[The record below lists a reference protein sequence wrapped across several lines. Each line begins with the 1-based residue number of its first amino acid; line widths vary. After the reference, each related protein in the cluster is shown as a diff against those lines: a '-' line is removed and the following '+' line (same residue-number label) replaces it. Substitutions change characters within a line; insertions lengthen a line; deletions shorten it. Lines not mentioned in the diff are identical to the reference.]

1 MSYVNVVNGDTKSTE
16 ACEPALLLDESCLNQ
31 LDYSLGGCMS
41 RIKSWDEVIDKMVNQ
56 LSKWK
61 MRTLSIEGRLTLLKA
76 VFGSMP
82 IYHMSILSWNKV
94 LTSKEKGGLGVSSLF
109 ALNRAL
115 MFKWFGDFFNQSDS
129 LWVRVIHAIHGV
141 DGRIGRAGNV
151 GYTSIWCDIIKEM
164 DRMPRSGIK
173 SKQWDHLLDSLEGV
187 MLSPSEDRWSW
198 DLNRSGE
205 FSVASARSPISNSHM
220 PLFLLLSRHSIG
232 LGGEQLGS
240 PKQEQGIW
248 EERQPK
254 VEAITLNC
262 KLDTLVP
269 NNKFLLKF
277 TFRPEARNSL
287 VQAVYAFGDSFADSG
302 NNNNRTSVIKAN
314 FPPYGKD
321 FMGGISTGRFTN
333 RKTIADYV
341 VEKLGVKDYLPAYLD
356 PALQD
361 TDLPTGVCFA
371 SGGAGVD
378 ELTSTILN
386 VWSLQDQLEF
396 FKEYIVKLKR
406 IVGEEE
412 ANQIISNALY
422 LYNVPAYSK
431 LLADKAENFIQE
443 LYNLGARRMA
453 FFNTPAIACYPLT
466 RTVAG
471 GLLRKCSPKFNEEAH
486 FFDNMVIGR
495 IEQLNNTLPQARFAV
510 ADYYTIVNEIIEH
523 ADEYGFTVLDKGCC
537 GSGVVEA
544 AVLCNPLSTTCL
556 DDSKYLFWDS
566 VHLTDKGYDIVV
578 DHALPRLMY
587 SVL

>member
-1 MSYVNVVNGDTKSTE
+1 LCCCLATVNI
-16 ACEPALLLDESCLNQ
+16 P
-31 LDYSLGGCMS
+31 
-41 RIKSWDEVIDKMVNQ
+41 
-56 LSKWK
+56 
-61 MRTLSIEGRLTLLKA
+61 
-76 VFGSMP
+76 
-82 IYHMSILSWNKV
+82 
-94 LTSKEKGGLGVSSLF
+94 
-109 ALNRAL
+109 
-115 MFKWFGDFFNQSDS
+115 
-129 LWVRVIHAIHGV
+129 
-141 DGRIGRAGNV
+141 
-151 GYTSIWCDIIKEM
+151 
-164 DRMPRSGIK
+164 
-173 SKQWDHLLDSLEGV
+173 
-187 MLSPSEDRWSW
+187 
-198 DLNRSGE
+198 
-205 FSVASARSPISNSHM
+205 
-220 PLFLLLSRHSIG
+220 
-232 LGGEQLGS
+232 
-240 PKQEQGIW
+240 
-248 EERQPK
+248 
-254 VEAITLNC
+254 
-262 KLDTLVP
+262 
-269 NNKFLLKF
+269 
-277 TFRPEARNSL
+277 RNSL

-412 ANQIISNALY
+412 ANQITANALY
-422 LYNVPAYSK
+422 LVSWGSNDWAVYTAVPIRRLQYNVPAYSK

-486 FFDNMVIGR
+486 SFNNMIIGR
-495 IEQLNNTLPQARFAV
+495 IEQLNSTLPQAR
-510 ADYYTIVNEIIEH
+510 IVDGIILC
-523 ADEYGFTVLDKGCC
+523 FTVLDKGCC

-587 SVL
+587 SIL